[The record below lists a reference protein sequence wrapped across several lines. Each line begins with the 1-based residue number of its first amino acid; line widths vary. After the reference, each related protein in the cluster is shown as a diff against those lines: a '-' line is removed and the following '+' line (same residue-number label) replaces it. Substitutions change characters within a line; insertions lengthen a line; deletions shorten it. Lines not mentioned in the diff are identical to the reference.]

1 MMANEIFL
9 LGLALGCALLLAWGF
24 KKLPLERW
32 QILAAIPVFKNGDGV
47 WRGMNLTFYGLF
59 TANALAIAAVL
70 LVIMLGSLGL
80 SLREVGIVLLP
91 LFSLCVPAAKW
102 VARLVE
108 KKQYTFTVAGA
119 FFVGLVAAP
128 WLVMA
133 ANLALGP
140 QMQLPVLAVC
150 SAMSVAYAF
159 GEGLG
164 RLACISFGCC
174 YGKPLDQCPP
184 ALQKLFARHS
194 FTFNGATKKAS
205 YESGLEGARLLPV
218 QAITAVLYL
227 ACGLACL
234 YLFLLGWFGTALV
247 VSLIVT
253 QGWRTFSEFLR
264 ADFRGGGSL
273 TAYQWMA
280 LISVAYAGLMALWL
294 PGRAAAPEL
303 ASGLSLL
310 WSPWVLILIQGLWL
324 LVLLYTGRSK
334 VTASTISFKVMQ
346 DRI

>member
-1 MMANEIFL
+1 MENEMFL
-9 LGLALGCALLLAWGF
+9 LGLGIACALLLAWGF
-24 KKLPLERW
+24 KALPRERW
-32 QILAAIPVFKNGDGV
+32 QILAAIPVLKHGDGA
-47 WRGMNLTFYGLF
+47 WRGVNLTFYGLF
-59 TANALAIAAVL
+59 TANAMAVAAIL

-91 LFSLCVPAAKW
+91 LFSLCIPAARL
-102 VARLVE
+102 VARIVE

-119 FFVGLVAAP
+119 FFVGLIAAP
-128 WLVMA
+128 WLVTA

-184 ALQKLFARHS
+184 ILRKLFAHHS
-194 FTFNGATKKAS
+194 FTFSGATKKAS
-205 YESGLEGARLLPV
+205 YESGLEGEPLVPV
-218 QAITAVLYL
+218 QALTAILYL

-234 YLFLLGWFGTALV
+234 YLFLTGWFAFALMV
-247 VSLIVT
+247 CLTVT
-253 QGWRTFSEFLR
+253 QGWRAFSEFLR

-294 PGRAAAPEL
+294 PGRAAMPEL
-303 ASGLSLL
+303 LTGLSLL
-310 WSPWVLILIQGLWL
+310 WDPWVLILLQGLWVML
-324 LVLLYTGRSK
+324 LLYTGRSK
-334 VTASTISFKVMQ
+334 VTASTISFQVMQ

>member
-1 MMANEIFL
+1 MQNEIFL
-9 LGLALGCALLLAWGF
+9 LGLGIGCALLLAWGF
-24 KKLPLERW
+24 KTLPQERW
-32 QILAAIPVFKNGDGV
+32 QILAAIPVLKHGDGA
-47 WRGMNLTFYGLF
+47 WRGVNLTFYGLF
-59 TANALAIAAVL
+59 TANALTVAAIL

-91 LFSLCVPAAKW
+91 LFSLCIPAARL
-102 VARLVE
+102 VARIVE

-119 FFVGLVAAP
+119 FFVGLIVAP

-140 QMQLPVLAVC
+140 QMQLPVLAAC

-174 YGKPLDQCPP
+174 YGKPLAKCPP
-184 ALQKLFARHS
+184 ALQKIFAHHS
-194 FTFNGATKKAS
+194 FAFSGATKKAA
-205 YESGLEGARLLPV
+205 YESGLEGTRLVPV
-218 QAITAVLYL
+218 QALTAILYL
-227 ACGLACL
+227 ACGLATL
-234 YLFLLGWFGTALV
+234 YLFLTDWFATALIV
-247 VSLIVT
+247 CLAVT
-253 QGWRTFSEFLR
+253 QGWRAFSEFLR

-294 PGRAAAPEL
+294 PGGAAEPVL
-303 ASGLSLL
+303 ANGLSML
-310 WSPWVLILIQGLWL
+310 WDPWLLILLQGLWVV
-324 LVLLYTGRSK
+324 VLLYTGRSK
-334 VTASTISFKVMQ
+334 VTASTISFQVMQ